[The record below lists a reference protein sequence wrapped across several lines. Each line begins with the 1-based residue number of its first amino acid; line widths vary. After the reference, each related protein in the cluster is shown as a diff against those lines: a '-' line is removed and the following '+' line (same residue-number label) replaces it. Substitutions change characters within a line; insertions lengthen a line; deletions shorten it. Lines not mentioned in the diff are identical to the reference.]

1 MLGMGIIMKK
11 MYETLEFNKILDILE
26 EQALSNEAG
35 NRIKKLKPYLSELEA
50 ARHLNET
57 TEAKLIIEHYGN
69 PPISTMSDLKK
80 SLSILGKG
88 TFLMPEQ
95 LEGIAQFLIA
105 CRRLKAYLR
114 NAEGSSTAVALYGN
128 SIYEMSEVEEEISQ
142 SVRGTQLDDRA
153 STQLASIRRKIETS
167 EMQIKSKLDSLLR
180 NNKNWF
186 SEGFVAVRNGHYTLP
201 VKREYKN
208 NVKGAVIDISQSGST
223 CFIEPTAAR
232 KLQEEMAVLHI
243 EEENEVRRILYELTA
258 LVEENL
264 TSININIE
272 TMESLDFIFAKAKL
286 SIKMKANPLQV
297 SSKREIEIKNGR
309 HPLLKAETVVPLNF
323 HIGGEVQGV
332 VITGPNT
339 GGKTV
344 ALKTIGLLSLMAQ
357 SGLHVPAE
365 DGYFTMNNYVLS
377 DIGDGQS
384 ITENLSTFS
393 SHITNII
400 EILGVA
406 DEESLVL
413 LDELGSGTD
422 PAEGMGLAIAIIE
435 ELINK
440 KCFFVT
446 TTHYPEIKDYAKSV
460 DGLINARMA
469 FDRQNLMPLYKLE
482 VGEAG
487 ESCALYIAK
496 RLGLPQRMVER
507 ARVAAYGNK
516 LEKKQSGIQYENTSG
531 DIAKSITGVTEG
543 DTIGNVAKNN
553 IGGTTGNIAGGTA
566 GDAVGITVGNIARD
580 NEGDNIWDIT
590 GNLAGNST
598 GDITKDTAVTS
609 SLEKMNTAIPAQRVK
624 KLENKKAPDTPRS
637 MKFNIGDSVMVY
649 PQKEIGIVYKR
660 ANEKGEI
667 GVQIKNKKLM
677 INHKRLKLQVS
688 SSELYPEDYDFS
700 IIFDTVENRKARHKM
715 ESKHRPDLIIE
726 TKNNEKGR

>member
-1 MLGMGIIMKK
+1 MKK

-26 EQALSNEAG
+26 EQALSNEA
-35 NRIKKLKPYLSELEA
+35 RIRINKLKPYLSELEA

-69 PPISTMSDLKK
+69 PPISAMSDLKK

-142 SVRGTQLDDRA
+142 SVRGTQIDDRA
-153 STQLASIRRKIETS
+153 SAQLASIRRKIETS

-208 NVKGAVIDISQSGST
+208 NVKGTVIDISQSGST

-243 EEENEVRRILYELTA
+243 EEDNEVRRILYELTA

-264 TSININIE
+264 TFININIE

-286 SIKMKANPLQV
+286 SIKMKANPLPV
-297 SSKREIEIKNGR
+297 SAKREIEINNGR

-323 HIGGEVQGV
+323 HIGGKVQGV

-365 DGYFTMNNYVLS
+365 DGHFTMNNYVLS

-400 EILGVA
+400 EILGA
-406 DEESLVL
+406 ANEESLVL

-507 ARVAAYGNK
+507 ARIAAYGNG
-516 LEKKQSGIQYENTSG
+516 LEKQSGTQCEN
-531 DIAKSITGVTEG
+531 VTEG
-543 DTIGNVAKNN
+543 IGK
-553 IGGTTGNIAGGTA
+553 
-566 GDAVGITVGNIARD
+566 GIT
-580 NEGDNIWDIT
+580 E
-590 GNLAGNST
+590 
-598 GDITKDTAVTS
+598 DTAVTS
-609 SLEKMNTAIPAQRVK
+609 SLDNVNTAIPAQRVK

-649 PQKEIGIVYKR
+649 PQKVIGIVYKR

-667 GVQIKNKKLM
+667 GVQIKNKKLL
-677 INHKRLKLQVS
+677 INHKRLKLHVS

-700 IIFDTVENRKARHKM
+700 IIFDTVDNRKARHKM

-726 TKNNEKGR
+726 N